1 MLSEK
6 YLIDRGF
13 CCGHGCLMCPYEPK
27 HTEGNTKLMSE
38 TYGEAK
44 ELEKKILIV
53 CALEVET
60 QGQLDDYEV
69 LYTGV
74 GKVNATFA
82 LTQKFGKHGS
92 YIPYDLVI
100 NYGTAG
106 SRKIKKKTLVDCT
119 KFIQRDMD
127 VTGLGFQRGETPFEQ
142 DPPFVIQQQNIEFNP
157 IGIEATCGSGDNFV
171 EDKSQYYGEVVDME
185 AYGLAKV
192 CYHCEVPFISFK
204 YITDGADEQ
213 AHEDWEANLADGIEV
228 FKEKILKELK

>member
-1 MLSEK
+1 MLSREF
-6 YLIDRGF
+6 LIQRGY
-13 CCGHGCLMCPYEPK
+13 CCVLGCLICPYKPK
-27 HTEGNTKLMSE
+27 HTEGNTNLMGDS
-38 TYGEAK
+38 YGAAK

-53 CALEVET
+53 CALEIET

-74 GKVNATFA
+74 GKVNATFE
-82 LTQKFGKHGS
+82 LTRKFGKYGS
-92 YIPYDLVI
+92 YIPYDMVI

-127 VTGLGFQRGETPFEQ
+127 VTGLGFMRGETPFEQ
-142 DPPFVIQQQNIEFNP
+142 DPPFVIQQQNVEFNP
-157 IGIEATCGSGDNFV
+157 IGRNATCGSGDNFA

-185 AYGLAKV
+185 AYALAKV
-192 CYHCEVPFISFK
+192 CYLYDIPFISFK

-213 AHEDWEANLADGIEV
+213 AHEDWEKNLADGIEV

>member
-1 MLSEK
+1 
-6 YLIDRGF
+6 
-13 CCGHGCLMCPYEPK
+13 
-27 HTEGNTKLMSE
+27 MSDS
-38 TYGEAK
+38 YGASK
-44 ELEKKILIV
+44 ELDKKTLIV
-53 CALEVET
+53 CALEIET

-74 GKVNATFA
+74 GKVNATFE
-82 LTQKFGKHGS
+82 LTRKFGKYGS
-92 YIPYDLVI
+92 YIPYNMVI

-127 VTGLGFQRGETPFEQ
+127 VTGLGFMRGETPFEQ

-157 IGIEATCGSGDNFV
+157 IGRNATCGSGDNFA

-185 AYGLAKV
+185 AYALAKV
-192 CYHCEVPFISFK
+192 CYMRDIPFISFK

-213 AHEDWEANLADGIEV
+213 AHEDWEANLADGIEE
-228 FKEKILKELK
+228 FKNKVLSELPK

>member
-1 MLSEK
+1 MLSREF
-6 YLIDRGF
+6 LIRRGY

-27 HTEGNTKLMSE
+27 HTKGNTNLMNDS
-38 TYGEAK
+38 YGASK
-44 ELEKKILIV
+44 ELDKKTLIV
-53 CALEVET
+53 CALEIET

-74 GKVNATFA
+74 GKVNATFE
-82 LTQKFGKHGS
+82 LTRKFGKYGS
-92 YIPYDLVI
+92 YIPYDMVI

-127 VTGLGFQRGETPFEQ
+127 VTGLGFMRGETPFEQ

-157 IGIEATCGSGDNFV
+157 IGRNATCGSGDNFA

-185 AYGLAKV
+185 AYALAKV
-192 CYHCEVPFISFK
+192 CYLYDVPFISFK

-213 AHEDWEANLADGIEV
+213 AHEDWEKNLADGIEV
-228 FKEKILKELK
+228 FKEKILKEL

>member
-1 MLSEK
+1 
-6 YLIDRGF
+6 
-13 CCGHGCLMCPYEPK
+13 MCPYKPK
-27 HTEGNTKLMSE
+27 HTEGNTNLMGDS
-38 TYGEAK
+38 YGAAK

-53 CALEVET
+53 CALEIET

-74 GKVNATFA
+74 GKVNATFE
-82 LTQKFGKHGS
+82 LTRKFGKYGS
-92 YIPYDLVI
+92 YIPYDMVI

-127 VTGLGFQRGETPFEQ
+127 VTGLGFMRGETPFEQ
-142 DPPFVIQQQNIEFNP
+142 DPPFVIQQQNVEFNP
-157 IGIEATCGSGDNFV
+157 IGRNATCGSGDNFA

-185 AYGLAKV
+185 AYALAKV
-192 CYHCEVPFISFK
+192 CYLYDIPFISFK

-213 AHEDWEANLADGIEV
+213 AHEDWEKNLADGIEV

>member
-1 MLSEK
+1 MEN
-6 YLIDRGF
+6 
-13 CCGHGCLMCPYEPK
+13 K
-27 HTEGNTKLMSE
+27 HIMDKD
-38 TYGEAK
+38 Y
-44 ELEKKILIV
+44 ILIV

-60 QGQLDDYEV
+60 QGQLDDWNV

-74 GKVNATFA
+74 GKVNATYHM
-82 LTQKFGKHGS
+82 TKGIVDGITHGKR
-92 YIPYDLVI
+92 PRMVI

-127 VTGLGFQRGETPFEQ
+127 VTGLGFMRGETPFEK
-142 DPPFVIQQQNIEFNP
+142 DIPLMIESDCKFNP
-157 IGIEATCGSGDNFV
+157 IGRNATCGTGDNFA

-192 CYHCEVPFISFK
+192 CHHFKVPFISFK

-213 AHEDWEANLADGIEV
+213 AHEDWEANLSDGIV
-228 FKEKILKELK
+228 QFKNQILSEIK

>member
-1 MLSEK
+1 MLSRQF
-6 YLIDRGF
+6 LIQRGY

-27 HTEGNTKLMSE
+27 HTKGNTNLMSDS
-38 TYGEAK
+38 YGAAK

-53 CALEVET
+53 CALEIET
-60 QGQLDDYEV
+60 QNQLKDYEV

-74 GKVNATFA
+74 GKVNATFE
-82 LTQKFGKHGS
+82 LTRKFGKYGS
-92 YIPYDLVI
+92 YIPYDMVI

-127 VTGLGFQRGETPFEQ
+127 VTGLGFMRGETPFEQ
-142 DPPFVIQQQNIEFNP
+142 DPPFVIQQQNVEFNP
-157 IGIEATCGSGDNFV
+157 IGRNATCGSGDNFA

-185 AYGLAKV
+185 AYALAKV
-192 CYHCEVPFISFK
+192 CYLYDIPFISFK

-213 AHEDWEANLADGIEV
+213 AHEDWEKNLADGIEV
-228 FKEKILKELK
+228 FKEKILEKL